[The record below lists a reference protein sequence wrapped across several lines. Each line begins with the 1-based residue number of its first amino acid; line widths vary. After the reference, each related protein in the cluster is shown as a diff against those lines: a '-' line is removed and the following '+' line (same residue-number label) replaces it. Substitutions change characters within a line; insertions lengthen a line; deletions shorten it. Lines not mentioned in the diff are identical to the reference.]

1 MPIKHELSKVFEK
14 PDKRV
19 HSVQLLCGALVFSHI
34 IRIIS
39 KMDKIVNE
47 IDGVKNGSV
56 GAGRG
61 GGLLL

>member
-1 MPIKHELSKVFEK
+1 M
-14 PDKRV
+14 
-19 HSVQLLCGALVFSHI
+19 FSHI

-39 KMDKIVNE
+39 KMDKIVNK

-61 GGLLL
+61 GGVTVVYFLLLLGEYGTE